1 MRKSVKYTIAFVA
14 VLLMRLLPFRAPNI
28 EPIMAV
34 SMPFGKAY
42 GPLLAFIFGAGSIV
56 IYDSV
61 TAGIGVWTLVTA
73 LAYGMVGIGA
83 SFFFKNRKGRANY
96 VKYAIIATILYDAFT
111 GLTLGPLFFGQSFMG
126 ALIGQIPF
134 TALHLLG
141 NVAFA
146 IVLSPVIEMWL
157 AKERKESK
165 LSIPVLVSKLRRV

>member
-1 MRKSVKYTIAFVA
+1 MTKSAKYTIAFIA

-42 GPLLAFIFGAGSIV
+42 GPLLSFLFGAGSIV
-56 IYDSV
+56 IYDSI
-61 TAGIGVWTLVTA
+61 TAGIVVWTLITA
-73 LAYGMVGIGA
+73 LAYGMVGVGA
-83 SFFFKNRKGRANY
+83 SIFFKNRKGRTNY
-96 VKYAIIATILYDAFT
+96 VKYAIVATILYDAVT
-111 GLTLGPLFFGQSFMG
+111 GLTLGPLFFGQPFMG

-157 AKERKESK
+157 AKEHKESK
-165 LSIPVLVSKLRRV
+165 IIVEVPVLVPERV